1 MIITQQ
7 KVPGPSL
14 VGEAPAAVTNGDNY
28 IVAWSNNDESLWWIT
43 CPAATDQNSYN
54 WGMPMQILNAASSGS
69 PSLANLNGQVWMAW
83 KGEGAD
89 TRIFVSSLKSGV
101 WSAGVPISGIGTSS
115 SPALTAANSEL
126 FLAWK
131 GESDT
136 TLYWSKSSD
145 GQTWS
150 RQAPV
155 PGGASSDTPAL
166 SGWEQ
171 AVYFAWKGASDN
183 KIWFAQWSD
192 AGGWAAP
199 PSQVPSAFQTNV
211 GPALG
216 VGDSGNIH
224 LVWKGESDNTI
235 WAATSGPSNVWSP
248 QTKIPVVA
256 TATRPALASQGSA
269 ATRLL
274 LAWKGVAGSD
284 LWVGP
289 LDPLQTM
296 QVMNYSFGIGK
307 VNVVTQRSA
316 NDQTDSDYLT
326 LSVAVGSNPTI
337 KKTISL
343 GNHVFNDV
351 FDANLNVTAAI
362 ADDQKVVMSYIMLN
376 HGNSQ
381 TATEIMGNLESAGET
396 LAKAAIAAYST
407 EASISLGML
416 ANVVLPGIGAVIVPL
431 LDSALIAIG
440 TWLVNEATDLIDAIT
455 PGCDGPVASGVH
467 AFTGAQLRNAP
478 GAPLIIATMGTDNC
492 AGLPSAGGCG
502 DNSDYVVTWSILGTA
517 S

>member
-1 MIITQQ
+1 MINSQQ
-7 KVPGPSL
+7 HVPGPTAVSQP
-14 VGEAPAAVTNGDNY
+14 PAAITNGDNY
-28 IVAWSNNDESLWWIT
+28 ILAWTNNDQSIWWMT
-43 CPAATDQNSYN
+43 CPASSDQDSYN
-54 WGMPMQILNAASSGS
+54 WGRPVQILNAASSGS
-69 PSLANLNGQVWMAW
+69 PALANLNGQVWMAW

-89 TRIFVSSLKSGV
+89 TRIFVSSLSSGV
-101 WSAGVPISGIGTSS
+101 WSPGVPVSEIGTSS

-126 FLAWK
+126 FLSWK
-131 GESDT
+131 GETDS
-136 TLYWSKSSD
+136 TLFWSKSSD
-145 GQTWS
+145 GKAWS
-150 RQAPV
+150 RQTAV

-166 SGWEQ
+166 AGWEQ
-171 AVYFAWKGASDN
+171 AVYFAWKGAGDN
-183 KIWFAQWSD
+183 SIWLAQWSD

-199 PSQVPSAFQTNV
+199 PSRVTSAFQTDV

-216 VGDSGNIH
+216 FGDSGNVH
-224 LVWKGESDNTI
+224 LAWKGESDSTI
-235 WAATSGPSNVWSP
+235 WAATLGGADNTWSP

-269 ATRLL
+269 ATNIL
-274 LAWKGVAGSD
+274 LAWKGAAGSD

-289 LDPLQTM
+289 LDALENK
-296 QVMNYSFGIGK
+296 QVLNYDFGIGK

-326 LSVAVGSNPTI
+326 LSVAVGSNLPI
-337 KKTISL
+337 KKTVSL

-351 FDANLNVTAAI
+351 FDANLSVTAAI
-362 ADDQKVVMSYIMLN
+362 ADDEKVVMSYIMLN

-381 TATEIMGNLESAGET
+381 TAAEIMGNLESAGET
-396 LAKAAIAAYST
+396 LAKAAIAAYAT

-440 TWLVNEATDLIDAIT
+440 NWLVNEATNLISVIS

-467 AFTGAQLRNAP
+467 AFNGAQLRNA
-478 GAPLIIATMGTDNC
+478 GSPLLIATTGTDNC
-492 AGLPSAGGCG
+492 AGLPSAAGCG
-502 DNSDYVVTWSILGTA
+502 DNSLYVVSWVINGMTP
-517 S
+517 